1 MTTKERQAKI
11 RKVMKE
17 YKSGT
22 LKSSS
27 GEKVKSRSQAI
38 AIALQEAGMSKKGK
52 SDAYWDAYV
61 DSMCMGEEEEE
72 EEEEEEMDGSCGKKR

>member
-1 MTTKERQAKI
+1 MTKKEKQAKI

-17 YKSGT
+17 FKSGK

-27 GEKVKSRSQAI
+27 GEKVENRSQAI
-38 AIALQEAGMSKKGK
+38 AIALQQAGMSKKDK

-61 DSMCMGEEEEE
+61 IEIEKEELEEEGEEEEE
-72 EEEEEEMDGSCGKKR
+72 MED

>member
-1 MTTKERQAKI
+1 MTTEEKQAKI

-38 AIALQEAGMSKKGK
+38 AIALQQAGMSKKDK
-52 SDAYWDAYV
+52 SDAYWDSYI

-72 EEEEEEMDGSCGKKR
+72 EETEDSLGKG